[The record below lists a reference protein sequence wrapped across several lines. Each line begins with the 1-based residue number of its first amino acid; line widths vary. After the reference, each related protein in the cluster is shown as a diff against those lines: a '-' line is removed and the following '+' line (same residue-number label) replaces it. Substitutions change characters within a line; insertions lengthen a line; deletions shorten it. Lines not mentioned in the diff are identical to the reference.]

1 MSTKEEVIEEI
12 LDHTVRK
19 KESDGILSAEQ
30 IQHMLNVLGRDD
42 IKIITE
48 KDYFRLASKW
58 KEPKYAVLFHEN
70 KNSQLGHWISARTD
84 KKGVIH
90 FDDSFGRPP
99 VIDLH
104 NRTIKFD
111 KRKEQHPLNTSCGY
125 YALLSLLTN
134 GTMKSEPFVTK

>member
-1 MSTKEEVIEEI
+1 MSTKQEVIEEI

-19 KESDGILSAEQ
+19 KESDGILSSEQ
-30 IQHMLNVLGRDD
+30 IQHMLDVLGRDD

-70 KNSQLGHWISARTD
+70 KNSQLGHWRASRTD
-84 KKGVIH
+84 SRGVIH
-90 FDDSFGRPP
+90 FDCSFGLKPP
-99 VIDLH
+99 IDLH
-104 NRTIKFD
+104 NRTIKYD
-111 KRKEQHPLNTSCGY
+111 RKIEQHTKSTSCGY

>member
-1 MSTKEEVIEEI
+1 MSTKQEVIEEI
-12 LDHTVRK
+12 LDHTIRQ
-19 KESDGILSAEQ
+19 KESQGILSSEQ
-30 IQHMLNVLGRDD
+30 IQHMLDILERPD
-42 IKIITE
+42 IKILTE
-48 KDYFRLASKW
+48 KEYFRLASKHR
-58 KEPKYAVLFHEN
+58 EPAYAILFHEN

-111 KRKEQHPLNTSCGY
+111 KRKEQHLLNTSCGY

-134 GTMKSEPFVTK
+134 GTMK